1 MRDLASEELE
11 EAVELGGIAPHR
23 RGEFGRVGLCRF
35 ERTDVELQ
43 PVAEALD
50 APEDMH
56 GVSLGEAVVEQLD
69 VGPDASLDPSARVD
83 ELEGEVGG
91 AGLRAPPLLARDR
104 VDALDHPVFGEG
116 CNRAHGGSFTAMAD
130 VRPFRAVRY
139 DETVAGPLA
148 EVVAPPYDVI
158 SPDER
163 EGFLAK
169 SPHNVVHL
177 TLPAE
182 EAEARRLWDGWR
194 ADGVLVD
201 EPEPGFWWLSQD
213 YVGPDGVGRT
223 REGLVAAL
231 TAEPYER
238 RVVLPHER
246 THRGPKEGRLRLM
259 REVEAQLE
267 PLFFLYEGEPPTRR
281 PDREPDIEV
290 EGARLWRLPPDGI
303 QEAFADRQLLIAD
316 GHHRYE
322 TALAYGPDVQVLA
335 VLVSFDD
342 PGLMI
347 FPTHRVFERAPGEQL
362 AAEET
367 LPDPE
372 KALEALERVP
382 HDRAAAVVYRDGRSE
397 LAVDGNELD
406 VQLVD
411 RLGHEGISYTPD
423 WQQAVRAVDSGEAEV
438 AVLMRPTRI
447 EDVFA
452 VAKRGE
458 TMPQKST
465 YFYPKLVTGLLFL
478 PLA

>member
-1 MRDLASEELE
+1 
-11 EAVELGGIAPHR
+11 
-23 RGEFGRVGLCRF
+23 
-35 ERTDVELQ
+35 
-43 PVAEALD
+43 
-50 APEDMH
+50 
-56 GVSLGEAVVEQLD
+56 
-69 VGPDASLDPSARVD
+69 
-83 ELEGEVGG
+83 
-91 AGLRAPPLLARDR
+91 
-104 VDALDHPVFGEG
+104 
-116 CNRAHGGSFTAMAD
+116 MAD
-130 VRPFRAVRY
+130 VKPFRAVRY
-139 DETVAGPLA
+139 AERAGSLDTL
-148 EVVAPPYDVI
+148 VAPPYDVI
-158 SPDER
+158 SPAQRDELEAR
-163 EGFLAK
+163 NE
-169 SPHNVVHL
+169 HNVVHL
-177 TLPAE
+177 TLPDD
-182 EAEARRLWDGWR
+182 EAAAGRLWREWREDGTL
-194 ADGVLVD
+194 ADED
-201 EPEPGFWWLSQD
+201 APGFWWLSQD
-213 YVGPDGVGRT
+213 YVGPDGVART

-231 TAEPYER
+231 KAEPYENR
-238 RVVLPHER
+238 AVLPHER
-246 THRGPKEGRLRLM
+246 THRGPMEGRLRLL
-259 REVEAQLE
+259 REVKAQLE
-267 PLFFLYEGEPPTRR
+267 PLFFLYEGAPPASR
-281 PDREPDIEV
+281 PAREPYLEV
-290 EGARLWRLPPDGI
+290 EGARLWRLPPDGVS
-303 QEAFADRQLLIAD
+303 EAFADRQLLIAD

-322 TALAYGPDVQVLA
+322 TTLAYGENAYVLA
-335 VLVSFDD
+335 VLVSLDD

-347 FPTHRVFERAPGEQL
+347 FPTHRVFERAPADHL

-465 YFYPKLVTGLLFL
+465 YFYPKLVSGLLFL